1 MARAARK
8 HSDDED
14 QGENETGTNIVTLPN
29 TNENKKKIKDFV
41 ERIEELDDNF
51 EKLRAQKAILM
62 KEAVDAGMDRK
73 ILKKIIKLRK
83 LSEKEKESEA
93 ELTKVYASA
102 VQLQLPFEY

>member
-1 MARAARK
+1 MARAALK
-8 HSDDED
+8 QHEDED
-14 QGENETGTNIVTLPN
+14 QEQTGTNIVTLPN

-41 ERIEELDDNF
+41 ERIEELDDSF

-83 LSEKEKESEA
+83 LSENEKETEA
-93 ELTKVYASA
+93 ELTKFYASA
-102 VQLQLPFEY
+102 VQLKLPFEY